1 MLPGRPYLLKIGART
16 VSATVSAP
24 KYEVNVNTLE
34 HVAAPTLHLNS
45 IGVCNL
51 SVDRPIA
58 FDPYR
63 DNRDMGGFILIDRFT
78 NATVAAGLLHFA
90 LRRADNV
97 HWQAVEVDKTSRATM
112 NGQSPAALWFTGL
125 SGTGKST
132 VASLVERRLF
142 EMGHRTYLLD
152 GDNIRHGLS
161 HDLGFTE
168 AERVEN
174 VRRVAEVAK
183 LMVDAGLIVLCSL
196 ISPFH
201 AERQMARDLFDEG
214 EFIEIFVDA
223 PIEVAEGRD
232 RKGLYA
238 KARRGE
244 LINFTGVDSPYE
256 RPEHPDIH
264 LDTSG
269 AVSAERSAQTVI
281 DHLMA
286 AGVLSAPAIIMD
298 QAPPTHDS

>member
-1 MLPGRPYLLKIGART
+1 
-16 VSATVSAP
+16 
-24 KYEVNVNTLE
+24 
-34 HVAAPTLHLNS
+34 
-45 IGVCNL
+45 
-51 SVDRPIA
+51 
-58 FDPYR
+58 
-63 DNRDMGGFILIDRFT
+63 
-78 NATVAAGLLHFA
+78 
-90 LRRADNV
+90 
-97 HWQAVEVDKTSRATM
+97 
-112 NGQSPAALWFTGL
+112 
-125 SGTGKST
+125 
-132 VASLVERRLF
+132 
-142 EMGHRTYLLD
+142 MGHRTYLLD

-256 RPEHPDIH
+256 RPEHPDVH

-269 AVSAERSAQTVI
+269 TVSAERSAQTVI
-281 DHLMA
+281 DHLRA